1 MTEPISQFQ
10 RIEAISQSQRARA
23 ALAGQTARPAQTA
36 DQNGF
41 AALLRQ
47 KLDQRGIEFSKHAK
61 ARVAERGLEVTDTL
75 LTRLAD
81 SVARAQAKGAVNILA
96 LDQGQAF
103 IINVP
108 NSRVITAMDRSEM
121 KDNVFTNIDG
131 AVIL

>member
-1 MTEPISQFQ
+1 MIEPISQLQ
-10 RIEAISQSQRARA
+10 RIEAISQSQRAQA
-23 ALAGQTARPAQTA
+23 ALAGQTA

-47 KLDQRGIEFSKHAK
+47 KLDQGGIEFSKHAR

-108 NSRVITAMDRSEM
+108 NGRVITAMDRSEM